1 MEGGMSKIEYIAWEL
16 AVAKF
21 SDARLVEEKW
31 RDFLPMAKDIFEVLE
46 TPGITWPVEFS
57 K

>member
-1 MEGGMSKIEYIAWEL
+1 MSKIEYIAWEL